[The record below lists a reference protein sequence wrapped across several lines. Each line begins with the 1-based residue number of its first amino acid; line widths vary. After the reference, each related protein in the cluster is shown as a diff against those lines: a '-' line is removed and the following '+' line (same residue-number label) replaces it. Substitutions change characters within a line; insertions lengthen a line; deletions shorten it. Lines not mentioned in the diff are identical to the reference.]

1 MAGRAHRYL
10 VPPLALFAGFAC
22 AAEFRSTTEA
32 AVLYDAPSVK
42 SKPLYVLGRD
52 YPLEVVVSVE
62 GWLKVRDVG
71 GTVAWLERKSVSDK
85 RMLVVRSAVAD
96 ILASPDPAAPVVF
109 KAEANVLLELADPD
123 SATATPGWVKV
134 RHRDGQ
140 VGFVRIQQIWGL

>member
-1 MAGRAHRYL
+1 MARRAHRYL
-10 VPPLALFAGFAC
+10 VPPLALFAGLAC

-62 GWLKVRDVG
+62 GWLKVRDAG
-71 GTVAWLERKSVSDK
+71 GTVAWLEKKSVSDK
-85 RMLVVRSAVAD
+85 RVLVVRAGAD
-96 ILASPDPAAPVVF
+96 ILASPDASAAVVF
-109 KAEANVLLELADPD
+109 KAEPNVLLELVDPD
-123 SATATPGWVKV
+123 SATATPGWAKV

-140 VGFVRIQQIWGL
+140 VGFVRIAQVWGL